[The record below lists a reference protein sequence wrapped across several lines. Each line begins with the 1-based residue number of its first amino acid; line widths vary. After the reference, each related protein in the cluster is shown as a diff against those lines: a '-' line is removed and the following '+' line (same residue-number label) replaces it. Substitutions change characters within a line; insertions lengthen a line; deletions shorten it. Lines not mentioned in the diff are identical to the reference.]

1 MVQEELFANALGIS
15 DPWYVKRVSFNLETA
30 VGRGA
35 EYVIFFALQ
44 GESEPLVQ

>member
-1 MVQEELFANALGIS
+1 MVSEELFANALGIS

-35 EYVIFFALQ
+35 EYVIFFVWQ